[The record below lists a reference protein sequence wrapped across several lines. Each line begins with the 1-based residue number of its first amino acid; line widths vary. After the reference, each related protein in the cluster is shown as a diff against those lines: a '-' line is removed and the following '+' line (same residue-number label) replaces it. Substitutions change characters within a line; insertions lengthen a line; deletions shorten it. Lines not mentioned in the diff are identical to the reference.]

1 MSLFENFVYKNGE
14 IVDNS
19 WVKWYHFGVPD
30 KEGERRNII
39 RAKLAE
45 LKHCE
50 ECTALSGCYFVKSL
64 LPQNKGE
71 GKGLLH
77 DSCHCYLTNREKPK
91 FIAFCDIRKFENY
104 VFSDK
109 YKDNGKI
116 QLFKS
121 LGFKVS
127 DSNLLKQEFE
137 CQAER
142 EYKSG
147 NYTLGKLDRYGQR
160 INISIIITNKNGR
173 QVEFVSGWMIH
184 PLGLITCNTPLG
196 G

>member
-1 MSLFENFVYKNGE
+1 
-14 IVDNS
+14 
-19 WVKWYHFGVPD
+19 
-30 KEGERRNII
+30 
-39 RAKLAE
+39 
-45 LKHCE
+45 
-50 ECTALSGCYFVKSL
+50 
-64 LPQNKGE
+64 
-71 GKGLLH
+71 
-77 DSCHCYLTNREKPK
+77 
-91 FIAFCDIRKFENY
+91 

-137 CQAER
+137 RQAER

-160 INISIIITNKNGR
+160 INISIIITNKTADKLNL
-173 QVEFVSGWMIH
+173 F
-184 PLGLITCNTPLG
+184 LG